1 MTYLIIGL
9 GVLLLIVLLI
19 RTAISMA
26 DEMGK
31 LREQEER
38 QKKDMEIANK
48 RAAEML
54 KEQSNEQTVSDLRNG
69 KF

>member
-1 MTYLIIGL
+1 MNILIIGL
-9 GVLLLIVLLI
+9 GALLLIILLI

-31 LREQEER
+31 LREQEDR